1 MNSLKI
7 CDEVLVCERIKK
19 IGALLFVT
27 PKNSFLGLSLTVL
40 EGRRQR
46 TLMATKN
53 LRKEE
58 NEASGSNRKS
68 KELFISNSIY
78 CFPTVCQAEHI

>member
-40 EGRRQR
+40 EGRRR
-46 TLMATKN
+46 EN
-53 LRKEE
+53 LNGYKKLKER
-58 NEASGSNRKS
+58 GK
-68 KELFISNSIY
+68 
-78 CFPTVCQAEHI
+78 